1 VSVGWLNNVALAFAA
16 LPVWK
21 KTVMVLA
28 SSLIVTGLGLEGASS
43 LSGTANETVRDLS
56 HTAPGAQLQIG
67 ERRPPPDRSLVP
79 ETRPIPPY
87 TPPYGR
93 KEPSPWPRPESEPA
107 PEDPSSASQW
117 SPSLIKGGFS
127 FFAAFC
133 IGLAL
138 RTFAKLSLFV
148 FGVVFLVL
156 SGLSY
161 GGYIEVH
168 WERIGAQFD
177 SLAATFRNGVG
188 DFKSFFQGSLP
199 STAMAGV
206 GFLAGVR
213 KK

>member
-1 VSVGWLNNVALAFAA
+1 MSVGWLNNVALAFAA

-43 LSGTANETVRDLS
+43 LSGTANETARDPA
-56 HTAPGAQLQIG
+56 HTTPGAQLQIG
-67 ERRPPPDRSLVP
+67 ERRRTPDSSLVP
-79 ETRPIPPY
+79 ETRPI
-87 TPPYGR
+87 PPYGR
-93 KEPSPWPRPESEPA
+93 KEPSPWPRPESEPP
-107 PEDPSSASQW
+107 PEDPSSASKW

-133 IGLAL
+133 LGLAL

-148 FGVVFLVL
+148 FGVVFLIL

-177 SLAATFRNGVG
+177 SLAATFRNGFG
-188 DFKSFFQGSLP
+188 DFKSFLQGSLP